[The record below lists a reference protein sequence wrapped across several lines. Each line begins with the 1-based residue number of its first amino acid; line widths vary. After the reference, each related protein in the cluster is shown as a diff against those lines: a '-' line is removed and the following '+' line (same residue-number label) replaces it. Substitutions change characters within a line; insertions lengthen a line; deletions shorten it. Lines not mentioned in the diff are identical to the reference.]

1 MENKTQDYMQNA
13 MKALK
18 SRGTSKKNAVEDKF
32 FNLDEMEKFLDA
44 EDAKAMK
51 NSSKQIEEDPNEI
64 DYFGS
69 DFDETNSENSE
80 SEVKNLMYKDFFDPV
95 EASSNGEIQN
105 QEPSFHEISQDTT
118 KDLLQSD
125 SEPESNDDLGEIK
138 STHELRTMRLQ
149 KKIKAMEEESV
160 NTKPWQMTGKQRL
173 AIFDKFRQI
182 SFKRQIL

>member
-51 NSSKQIEEDPNEI
+51 NSSKQNEEDPNEI

-95 EASSNGEIQN
+95 EASSNGQIQS
-105 QEPSFHEISQDTT
+105 QEQNMSFHEISQDTT

-160 NTKPWQMTGKQRL
+160 NTKPWQMTGKHSVE
-173 AIFDKFRQI
+173 I
-182 SFKRQIL
+182 SAFF